1 MNPTDH
7 PSNAIQKK
15 ICMVG
20 AFAVGKTSLVKRF
33 VESIFDERYHTTIG
47 VKIDRK
53 YLTVK
58 GRDVN
63 LVLWDLAGDDE
74 LAQLRMSHVRGASGY
89 ILVADGS
96 RPATLDKAIELQS
109 RVESALGDVPFVLA
123 LNKADL
129 VHEWRIDAGAVAALE
144 RSGWTIF
151 NTSAKVGSGVESLF
165 EALAAK
171 MLEDIGK
178 QVSDAT

>member
-1 MNPTDH
+1 MPVDRI
-7 PSNAIQKK
+7 ALGQ
-15 ICMVG
+15 
-20 AFAVGKTSLVKRF
+20 AVRSLA
-33 VESIFDERYHTTIG
+33 
-47 VKIDRK
+47 
-53 YLTVK
+53 
-58 GRDVN
+58 GRDRGRLY
-63 LVLWDLAGDDE
+63 LVVGFAPP
-74 LAQLRMSHVRGASGY
+74 Y

>member
-1 MNPTDH
+1 MNPTVQ
-7 PSNAIQKK
+7 PPNAIQKK
-15 ICMVG
+15 VCMVG

-74 LAQLRMSHVRGASGY
+74 LAQLRMSHLRGASGY

-109 RVESALGDVPFVLA
+109 RVESTLGSVPFVLA

-151 NTSAKVGSGVESLF
+151 NTSAKVGSGVEHLF
-165 EALAAK
+165 ETLAAK
-171 MLEDIGK
+171 MLEATEK